1 MEQLAAT
8 NETNRL
14 LTLILAELKTSK
26 TNQFLAEIVAEIK
39 TANAVSRKQLDLLEN
54 LMEIV
59 ERLQS
64 MMRYWGKIA
73 GIWN

>member
-1 MEQLAAT
+1 ME
-8 NETNRL
+8 
-14 LTLILAELKTSK
+14 
-26 TNQFLAEIVAEIK
+26 TNQFLAEIVAEMK
-39 TANAVSRKQLDLLEN
+39 TANALSRKQLDLLKN

-59 ERLQS
+59 EGLQS